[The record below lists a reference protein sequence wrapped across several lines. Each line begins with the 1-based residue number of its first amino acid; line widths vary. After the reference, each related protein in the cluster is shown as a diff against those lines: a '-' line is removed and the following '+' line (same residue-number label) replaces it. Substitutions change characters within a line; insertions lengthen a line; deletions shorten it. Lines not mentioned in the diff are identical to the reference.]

1 MEEIDWI
8 TLRGLPSFQRLVW
21 NEAW

>member
-1 MEEIDWI
+1 MEEIDWVM
-8 TLRGLPSFQRLVW
+8 LRGIPSFRRFVW